1 MNKREEAQLVLARS
15 RAKEKRTK
23 LLTAA
28 VIAAA
33 ALAVIVPTTVVLTG
47 AATEKS
53 AVAAAAAAPI
63 EGVKDYEVPSA
74 NHVDAT
80 VTYAQKPGVGGDH
93 NPVWLNCGIYEA
105 PVPENNAVHSLEHG
119 AVWISYDGISDA
131 ELATLKQDVG
141 EKTYML
147 LAPYPDQ
154 GAKIKLTA
162 WGEQLSVDSADD
174 PRISAFVTKYRQ
186 GPQTPEPGAPCTGGI
201 GGGV

>member
-1 MNKREEAQLVLARS
+1 MNKRQEAQEILAKAQ
-15 RAKEKRTK
+15 AKEKRTK
-23 LLTAA
+23 LLTVAL
-28 VIAAA
+28 VAAA
-33 ALAVIVPTTVVLTG
+33 ALAIIVPTAVVLTG
-47 AATEKS
+47 AAQEKS
-53 AVAAAAAAPI
+53 AVAASPI
-63 EGVKDYEVPSA
+63 EGVKDYKVASA
-74 NHVDAT
+74 NHVDAK

-93 NPVWLNCGIYEA
+93 NPVWLNCGIYEK

-119 AVWISYDGISDA
+119 AVWVSYDGVSDA

-147 LAPYPDQ
+147 LSPYPDQ

-174 PRISAFVTKYRQ
+174 PRIAAFVKKYRQ

-201 GGGV
+201 GL

>member
-1 MNKREEAQLVLARS
+1 MNKRQEAQEILAKAQ
-15 RAKEKRTK
+15 AKEKRTK
-23 LLTAA
+23 LLTVAL
-28 VIAAA
+28 VAAA
-33 ALAVIVPTTVVLTG
+33 ALAIIVPTAVVLTG
-47 AATEKS
+47 AAQEKS
-53 AVAAAAAAPI
+53 AVAAAAASPI
-63 EGVKDYEVPSA
+63 EGVKDYKVASA
-74 NHVDAT
+74 NHVDAK

-93 NPVWLNCGIYEA
+93 NPVWLNCGIYEK

-119 AVWISYDGISDA
+119 AVWVSYDGVSDA

-147 LAPYPDQ
+147 LSPYPDQ

-174 PRISAFVTKYRQ
+174 PRIAAFVKKYRQ

-201 GGGV
+201 GL